1 MKPGP
6 LLSLLGIAVISL
18 VGVGYLTFGV
28 VRYEPL
34 RDRFAA
40 TLELPDSAGL
50 QPGSPILLRGVE
62 VGSVTGV
69 RRSREQVEV
78 RFEIDGRY
86 EIPVDSTVFIES
98 LSGLG
103 EPYVVFAPSSP
114 QGPYLRDGQTLAG
127 ERIRAPI
134 PLAEVARL
142 VTAAMDQ
149 LDPQVLD
156 RLVGTAE
163 AALRDT
169 GQLVPRLARAGDLVA
184 AMLMSRAATYGEL
197 LTDLER
203 ITPDMTWAGPS
214 FEAAAPKFVEFGQ
227 RVDEIAEAVQRLAST
242 GNTPEMYVEGHG
254 LVPFLDQL
262 TDWIDRAGPE
272 LAPLAPALQPLADA
286 ATDSASRLDL
296 SALIGSAAA
305 ASAPAG
311 ALHLRINVK

>member
-1 MKPGP
+1 MKRGP
-6 LLSLLGIAVISL
+6 LISMLGILVISL

-28 VRYEPL
+28 VRYDPL
-34 RDRFAA
+34 REQLSA
-40 TLELPDSAGL
+40 TMELPDSAGL
-50 QPGSPILLRGVE
+50 LPGSPILLRGVE

-69 RRSREQVEV
+69 RRARDHVEV
-78 RFEIDGRY
+78 RFSVDRRY
-86 EIPVDSTVFIES
+86 EIPVDSTVFIEAM
-98 LSGLG
+98 SGLG
-103 EPYVVFAPSSP
+103 EPYVVFAPSSRG
-114 QGPYLRDGQTLAG
+114 GPYLSDGQRLAG
-127 ERIRAPI
+127 ERIRAPMPI
-134 PLAEVARL
+134 AEVARMI
-142 VTAAMDQ
+142 TAALDQ
-149 LDPQVLD
+149 LDPQILD

-197 LTDLER
+197 LTDFER
-203 ITPDMTWAGPS
+203 ITPDMAWAGPS
-214 FEAAAPKFVEFGQ
+214 FEAAAPKFVEFGE
-227 RVDEIAEAVQRLAST
+227 RVDEIAEAVDRLVRT

-286 ATDSASRLDL
+286 ATAAASGLDL
-296 SALIGSAAA
+296 GALIGSAAA